1 MSYCQAKEVT
11 KSTSESNTEEVE
23 KGINMPYHAGKPKKP
38 KKNGKK
44 KRGGRKRKMRGH
56 HGC

>member
-1 MSYCQAKEVT
+1 
-11 KSTSESNTEEVE
+11 
-23 KGINMPYHAGKPKKP
+23 MPYHAGKPKKP

-44 KRGGRKRKMRGH
+44 KRGGRKRKMS

>member
-1 MSYCQAKEVT
+1 
-11 KSTSESNTEEVE
+11 
-23 KGINMPYHAGKPKKP
+23 MPYHTGKHKKP

-44 KRGGRKRKMRGH
+44 KRGGRKRKMRPP

>member
-1 MSYCQAKEVT
+1 MSYSRSKETT

-23 KGINMPYHAGKPKKP
+23 KGINMPYHTGKHKKP

-44 KRGGRKRKMRGH
+44 KRGGSKIKMRVH